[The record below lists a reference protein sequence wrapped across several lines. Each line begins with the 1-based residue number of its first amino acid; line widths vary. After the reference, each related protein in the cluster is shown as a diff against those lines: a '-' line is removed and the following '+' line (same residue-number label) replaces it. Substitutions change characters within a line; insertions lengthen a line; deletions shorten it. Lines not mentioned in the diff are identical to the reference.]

1 MKKKVY
7 FEKLFFY
14 HLPLFFYHI
23 LRRHEVIVFDFDREL
38 IKKRWLVRL
47 HDLRLFSF
55 ERHSIENHESLAL
68 DATEP
73 VYNMKFKDSPMIK
86 AMCGLY
92 ESEDASMAYK
102 KELAVK
108 LSVFYSIHTT
118 LKKEDDRIIEG
129 AIILYPY
136 DYDFFLR
143 LVRKSKSRYYETRRL
158 KISSLMS
165 YLSGAHRC
173 MGRLRCYIVFIFVTG
188 ILPWGALFKGCLAK
202 RPPEVKKY
210 RYAIPI
216 TSFDFQFSFKANRTF
231 DFLLDH
237 KEIRKDNTLFLF
249 TSAADRKKIKEIES
263 RGYNTLQCNGIVNIF
278 KFDVDAAGPGLFKK
292 LLIFWFKGV
301 FLALSQPGFYLV
313 ISTKLALIFALWS
326 MILSRFRFEHFIIFN
341 DLGVTHLGRNILL
354 NRYGCRT
361 WSYAYSGTFGFI
373 YANKD
378 VSFYDSRKSRDA
390 FLYYDNYLLWDNSA
404 VSYHKIHPS
413 NKIKN
418 YFNVGCLWSESIMR
432 NENNDARNYL
442 EKIGAGKE
450 FVRGYKVVSFFES
463 TYSNFVPL
471 ETGIC
476 LYKDIIKLLSDEAGI
491 FVIVKVKKK
500 RSTSDFLYCPSREEY
515 FALSDELNRHPRCY
529 IAGVDK
535 DSSEIVAIS
544 DLIISSA
551 FTSVTIEALG
561 ARKRSFFYD
570 AGDRRRGFYYDEV
583 PELIVHD
590 YEGLR
595 RRVDQLLFGMSDDEY
610 SAYLNKYILHKVE
623 NYLDG
628 KAIARSQRLLA
639 GESPDK
645 VLTAEAA
652 TP

>member
-23 LRRHEVIVFDFDREL
+23 LKRREVIVFDFDREL
-38 IKKRWLVRL
+38 IKKGWLVKL
-47 HDLRLFSF
+47 HDLKLFSF
-55 ERHSIENHESLAL
+55 KRHSIENHESLAL
-68 DATEP
+68 DAAEP
-73 VYNMKFKDSPMIK
+73 VYDMKFKDSLMIK
-86 AMCGLY
+86 AVSGLY
-92 ESEDASMAYK
+92 ESEDADMAYK

-108 LSVFYSIHTT
+108 LSVFYSIHTA
-118 LKKEDDRIIEG
+118 LKKEDDQIIDG
-129 AIILYPY
+129 VIIFYPH
-136 DYDFFLR
+136 DYNFLLR
-143 LVRKSKSRYYETRRL
+143 LAKKSKSCYYETKHV
-158 KISSLMS
+158 KISSLVS
-165 YLSGAHRC
+165 CFSGAHRC
-173 MGRLRCYIVFIFVTG
+173 ADKLRRYIAFVFIAG
-188 ILPWGALFKGCLAK
+188 ILPWGILLKGCLTK
-202 RPPEVKKY
+202 RSPEAKKY

-216 TSFDFQFSFKANRTF
+216 TSFDFQFNFKANRTF

-278 KFDVDAAGPGLFKK
+278 KSDVGAANPDLFKK
-292 LLIFWFKGV
+292 LLIFWFKGI

-313 ISTKLALIFALWS
+313 ISAKLALIFALWS
-326 MILSRFRFEHFIIFN
+326 MILNRFRFEHFIVFN

-378 VSFYDSRKSRDA
+378 VDFYGSRKCRDA
-390 FLYYDNYLLWDNSA
+390 FLRYDNYLLWDNNA
-404 VSYHKIHPS
+404 IRYHRLHPS

-418 YFNVGCLWSESIMR
+418 YFNVGCLWSESILR
-432 NENNDARNYL
+432 NSNNNAQDYFERMDVKKKFA
-442 EKIGAGKE
+442 KE
-450 FVRGYKVVSFFES
+450 YKVVSFFES

-471 ETGIC
+471 ETGIR
-476 LYKDIIKLLSDEAGI
+476 LYKDIMRLLSDEAGI

-515 FALSDELNRHPRCY
+515 FALSDELNRYPRCY
-529 IAGVDK
+529 IADTDK

-570 AGDRRRGFYYDEV
+570 AGNRRRGFYYDET
-583 PELIVHD
+583 PGLIIHD
-590 YEGLR
+590 YEGLKK
-595 RRVDQLLFGMSDDEY
+595 RVDELLFEISDDEY

-645 VLTAEAA
+645 ILTAEAG
-652 TP
+652 TF